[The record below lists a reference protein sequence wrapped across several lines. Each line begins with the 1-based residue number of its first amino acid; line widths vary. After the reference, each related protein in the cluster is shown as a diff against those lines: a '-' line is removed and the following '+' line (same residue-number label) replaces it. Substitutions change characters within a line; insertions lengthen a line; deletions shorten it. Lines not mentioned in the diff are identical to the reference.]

1 VLERRD
7 MNADDFNPKAK
18 KPWVTPKVIL
28 SDPMSGV
35 SVNNK
40 GTETSPDN
48 RVSLLTSTV
57 TS

>member
-1 VLERRD
+1 